1 MITFILVF
9 AREIKLSMFRRNLM
23 AVITTK
29 NHVMTRNR
37 VFYGLL
43 HGHVK
48 ENKNLRLNLQSKSK
62 LKTQVIS
69 MLI

>member
-1 MITFILVF
+1 
-9 AREIKLSMFRRNLM
+9 M